1 MASQPVSGKRGLL
14 GWMNTDGKM
23 LLITKFFRT
32 LAFGYLSTAV
42 PYYFGKDVLN
52 FSDFLTGVIA
62 AVALVG
68 GVVLTI
74 AASLIANRVSRRTS
88 LGLFAFLML
97 ISGVLLTA
105 STDLIV
111 ILIAFFIGS
120 IGVNATET
128 GPFISIEQAIM
139 PQTTTDDKR
148 THAFSIFNLLGY
160 AGAAFGALL
169 APLPEVA
176 HDYLSFT
183 LINGYRILFVFFALT
198 GFLLIIAYRSL
209 SKRAEV
215 EIARINR
222 FGLDK
227 STRTVAKLSAL
238 FSIDAF
244 GGGFVISLIIS
255 LWFKQRYNTPV
266 SAVGAIVFV
275 TQIVT
280 AASFLAAG
288 PLARRIGLLNTMVF
302 THIPSNIL
310 LIAVGLA
317 PTFETSVAFLL
328 LRQTLSQMDVPTRQ
342 SYMTAIIPSE
352 ERNAASSITNV
363 SRSIAAAPPPSISG
377 YLIQSAQWAAPFL
390 LGGVFKTAYD
400 ISIYLSFR
408 NVKPPEEE
416 NKE

>member
-1 MASQPVSGKRGLL
+1 MSDQPVSRGRDPL

-23 LLITKFFRT
+23 LLATKFFRT
-32 LAFGYLSTAV
+32 LAFGYLSTAI

-52 FSDFLTGVIA
+52 FSDFLTGAIA
-62 AVALVG
+62 AIALVG

-88 LGLFAFLML
+88 LSVFALLML
-97 ISGVLLTA
+97 TSGVLLTA
-105 STDLIV
+105 STDVMIIV
-111 ILIAFFIGS
+111 IAFFIGS

-128 GPFISIEQAIM
+128 GPFVSIEQAIM
-139 PQTTTDDKR
+139 PQTTTDEKR
-148 THAFSIFNLLGY
+148 TYAFSIFNLLGY

-169 APLPEVA
+169 APLPEIA
-176 HDYLSFT
+176 HDYLGFT
-183 LINGYRILFVFFALT
+183 LIEGYRILFVFFALT
-198 GFLLIIAYRSL
+198 GLILMIVYRSL
-209 SKRAEV
+209 SRRAEV
-215 EIARINR
+215 EVTRISR
-222 FGLDK
+222 FGLNK
-227 STRTVAKLSAL
+227 STRTVTKLSAL

-280 AASFLAAG
+280 AASFLVAG

-302 THIPSNIL
+302 THIPSNVL

-342 SYMTAIIPSE
+342 SYITAIIPTE
-352 ERNAASSITNV
+352 ERNAANSITNV
-363 SRSIAAAPPPSISG
+363 TRSVAAAPPPIFSG
-377 YLIQSAQWAAPFL
+377 YLIQSALWAAPFL
-390 LGGVFKTAYD
+390 FGGVFKIAYD

-408 NVKPPEEE
+408 NIKPPEE
-416 NKE
+416 KGR

>member
-1 MASQPVSGKRGLL
+1 MARLL
-14 GWMNTDGKM
+14 GWMSPDGRM
-23 LLITKFFRT
+23 LLVTKFFRT
-32 LAFGYLSTAV
+32 LAFGYLSTAL
-42 PYYFGKDVLN
+42 PFYFGNILS

-74 AASLIANRVSRRTS
+74 TASLIANRVSRRNS
-88 LGLFAFLML
+88 LSIFAFLML
-97 ISGVLLTA
+97 ISGALLIA
-105 STDLIV
+105 SADVII
-111 ILIAFFIGS
+111 ILIAVFIGS

-148 THAFSIFNLLGY
+148 TYAFSIFNLLGY

-169 APLPEVA
+169 GALPELA
-176 HDYLSFT
+176 RNYLNFT
-183 LINGYRILFVFFALT
+183 LINGYRTLFALFALT
-198 GFLLIIAYRSL
+198 GLLLMVVYRSL
-209 SKRAEV
+209 SHRAEV
-215 EIARINR
+215 EVTRISR

-227 STRTVAKLSAL
+227 SARTVAKLSVL

-255 LWFKQRYNTPV
+255 LWFKQRYNASV
-266 SAVGAIVFV
+266 SEVGAILFV

-280 AASFLAAG
+280 AASFLVAG
-288 PLARRIGLLNTMVF
+288 LLARRIGLLRTMVF
-302 THIPSNIL
+302 THVPSNIL

-317 PTFETSVAFLL
+317 PTFGTSVAFLL
-328 LRQTLSQMDVPTRQ
+328 LRQTISQMDVPTRQ

-352 ERNAASSITNV
+352 ERNAANSITNV
-363 SRSIAAAPPPSISG
+363 SRSIAAAPPPTISG
-377 YLIQSAQWAAPFL
+377 YLIQSGLWAAPFL
-390 LGGVFKTAYD
+390 FGGVFKIAYD
-400 ISIYLSFR
+400 ILIYLSFR

-416 NKE
+416 NKQ